1 MGIPGE
7 SMRWDAGRSLDAMR
21 LLRALVDQAK
31 AASGREVDEEVVGPT
46 VIATSAVAMAAVIG
60 GIAGGAV
67 GGVFT
72 LLGGAL
78 LRRHAGRPR
87 GPRWGWRIRRGHGL
101 WHRAERDESPRPKP

>member
-1 MGIPGE
+1 
-7 SMRWDAGRSLDAMR
+7 MRWDAGRSLDAMR

-78 LRRHAGRPR
+78 GLLSGIVLGSSLRPLRV
-87 GPRWGWRIRRGHGL
+87 L
-101 WHRAERDESPRPKP
+101 RAPPLCFPSKWCSTL

>member
-31 AASGREVDEEVVGPT
+31 AASGREDDEEVVGPT
-46 VIATSAVAMAAVIG
+46 VIATSAVALAAVIG

-78 LRRHAGRPR
+78 GLLSGIVLGSSLRPLRV
-87 GPRWGWRIRRGHGL
+87 RRAPPL
-101 WHRAERDESPRPKP
+101 CFRSTWFSTL

>member
-21 LLRALVDQAK
+21 LLRALMDQAK
-31 AASGREVDEEVVGPT
+31 AASGREDDKEVVGHT

-78 LRRHAGRPR
+78 GLLSGIVLGSSLRPLRV
-87 GPRWGWRIRRGHGL
+87 RRAPPL
-101 WHRAERDESPRPKP
+101 CFPSKWCSTL